1 MSKKMATETPRR
13 LSIITTQSHSKKAML
28 IHKIALVLIRKIS
41 L

>member
-28 IHKIALVLIRKIS
+28 IRKIALVLTHKIS